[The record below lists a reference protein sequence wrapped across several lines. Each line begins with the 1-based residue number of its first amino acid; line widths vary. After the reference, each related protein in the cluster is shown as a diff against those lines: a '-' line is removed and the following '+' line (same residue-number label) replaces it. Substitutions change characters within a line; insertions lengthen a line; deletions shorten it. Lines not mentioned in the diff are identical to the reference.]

1 MTRRRLAAGV
11 AAAWTIAAEWRL
23 AVAPSWVAWS
33 MLAAAV
39 AGIVALGLTVEGRP

>member
-33 MLAAAV
+33 MLAVAV
-39 AGIVALGLTVEGRP
+39 AGIVAVGLTVEGRP